1 MLRISERID
10 KALQPLPA
18 ESRQYAIKEIKDE
31 LEELFLSLKAE
42 AAPTALDYDWG
53 PFIRRINELEGEH
66 KFLSVKWLN
75 ETKFAT
81 EPAMREALQIAIKDG
96 ILQLN
101 SLENPKNPLFQTK
114 ACKLDRLNPITK
126 KVLGWRQ
133 MRAVFTLTKYNPR
146 VIFS

>member
-10 KALQPLPA
+10 RALQPLPA
-18 ESRQYAIKEIKDE
+18 ESRQHAIKEIKDE

-53 PFIRRINELEGEH
+53 PFVRRVNELENEH
-66 KFLSVKWLN
+66 RFLSVKWLN

-96 ILQLN
+96 ILELYN
-101 SLENPKNPLFQTK
+101 LENPRNPSFKTT
-114 ACKLDRLNPITK
+114 ACKLARSDATVK
-126 KVLGWRQ
+126 KVLG
-133 MRAVFTLTKYNPR
+133 
-146 VIFS
+146 